1 MKKNL
6 LSLGSILMA
15 GMLTQVATAQV
26 SHVYMGLDLGKTNKG
41 DYSSTCFVCRDGT
54 TTVGKLNLGYDI
66 NQDFAVE
73 AGLFKS
79 AKSYSGDRTFVGWNS
94 TNFYTVSQDTKITGF
109 QLTGIVKKEFS
120 NTFGG
125 YVKLGLSH
133 LKFDGDYKEKVTST
147 SSTNFSRFQFS
158 NSFTRPLLA
167 LGLNY
172 KINSNLSAR
181 TEFETVR
188 MNGATEKNIDTL
200 TLGLKYKF

>member
-1 MKKNL
+1 MKNNMFG
-6 LSLGSILMA
+6 LGLIFVA
-15 GMLTQVATAQV
+15 GLLTQAASAQV
-26 SHVYMGLDLGKTNKG
+26 YVGVDLGKTNKG
-41 DYSSTCFVCRDGT
+41 DYSSTCFVCRDGV
-54 TTVGKLNLGYDI
+54 TVGKLNLGYDI

-79 AKSYSGDRTFVGWNS
+79 VKTYSGDRTFLGGNWS
-94 TNFYTVSQDTKITGF
+94 DLYTVSVDTKISGF
-109 QLTGIVKKEFS
+109 QLAGIVKKEFS
-120 NTFGG
+120 NAFGG

-133 LKFDGDYKEKVTST
+133 VKFDRDYKEKVTST

-158 NSFTRPLLA
+158 ESYTRPMLA

-188 MNGATEKNIDTL
+188 MNGVTEKNIDTL
-200 TLGLKYKF
+200 SLGLQYKF